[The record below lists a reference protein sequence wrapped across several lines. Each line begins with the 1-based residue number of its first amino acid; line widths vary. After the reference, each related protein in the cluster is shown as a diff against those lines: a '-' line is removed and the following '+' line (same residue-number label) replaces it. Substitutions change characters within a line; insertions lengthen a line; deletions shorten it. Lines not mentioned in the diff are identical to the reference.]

1 MGEEKAKN
9 VIFAGSGS
17 VWDPEKGKR
26 VAEFDKKRYCLKT
39 SDKRVIELCKK
50 AGFKQINEIPKEPEV
65 KDELYDGP
73 ALTAP
78 IQVDAGKGK
87 K

>member
-1 MGEEKAKN
+1 MGDEKK

-17 VWDPEKGKR
+17 VWDPKANK
-26 VAEFDKKRYCLKT
+26 VIAAFDKKQHFLET

-50 AGFKQINEIPKEPEV
+50 AGFKQIKKNEIPEEPEAT
-65 KDELYDGP
+65 DDLYDGP

-78 IQVDAGKGK
+78 IQVGKDK